1 MCISL
6 AGKVIALNGPLAQV
20 EREDLTA
27 WYNALM
33 QPEVH
38 IGDFVLT
45 HANLIVAIISE
56 HEAAEMAE
64 AAREID
70 AALARETAGAL
81 QPITS
86 EEEVS

>member
-33 QPEVH
+33 LPEVR
-38 IGDFVLT
+38 IGDYVLT
-45 HANLIVAIISE
+45 HANLIVAILSE
-56 HEAAEMAE
+56 YEAAEMAE
-64 AAREID
+64 AAREVD
-70 AALARETAGAL
+70 AALAREAAL
-81 QPITS
+81 APPFTTP
-86 EEEVS
+86 EEELS